1 MLNLVLILDATR
13 AKGGGHDGFARVGAL
28 CDAAP
33 MWDAW
38 PFLIMPLLV
47 GIAVAYK
54 ATKSATPAAAALDAA
69 KLSGYLLLGL
79 SPRPSGFTSSSMP

>member
-1 MLNLVLILDATR
+1 MTGSLAWVPFVT
-13 AKGGGHDGFARVGAL
+13 
-28 CDAAP
+28 AAP

-38 PFLIMPLLV
+38 QFLIIPLLV

-69 KLSGYLLLGL
+69 KLAGYLLLGL
-79 SPRPSGFTSSSMP
+79 SAAAVGLYFFVDALT